1 MAKRK
6 KSNRPFWMFLLFV
19 YSLVMLWLL
28 FGRENGWQEG
38 LPYREQVLSNINLKP
53 FYTIKNYYY
62 TLLHSSSGAMVRH
75 CFINL
80 GGNVLL
86 FIPAGYLLP
95 RLWKKQR
102 NFILFLFSCAGLILA
117 VEVLQLVSLLGS
129 FDVDDV
135 ILNLSGMTLG
145 YLLCIISRPR

>member
-1 MAKRK
+1 MAKRR
-6 KSNRPFWMFLLFV
+6 KSNRAFWAFMLFV

-28 FGRENGWQEG
+28 FGRENGWEEG
-38 LPYREQVLSNINLKP
+38 LPYREQIRSNINLTP
-53 FYTIKNYYY
+53 FLTIKNYYY
-62 TLLHSSSGAMVRH
+62 TLIGSSSGEMVRH

-80 GGNVLL
+80 AGNVLL

-95 RLWKKQR
+95 RLWRRQR
-102 NFILFLFSCAGLILA
+102 KFFLFLFTCAGLILLVEA
-117 VEVLQLVSLLGS
+117 VQLVTLLGS

>member
-1 MAKRK
+1 M
-6 KSNRPFWMFLLFV
+6 LFV

-28 FGRENGWQEG
+28 FGRENGWEEG
-38 LPYREQVLSNINLKP
+38 LPYRQQLRSNINLIP
-53 FYTIKNYYY
+53 FLTIKNYYY
-62 TLLHSSSGAMVRH
+62 TLIGSSSGEMVRH

-80 GGNVLL
+80 AGNVLL

-95 RLWKKQR
+95 RLWRRQR
-102 NFILFLFSCAGLILA
+102 KFVLFLFTCACLILL
-117 VEVLQLVSLLGS
+117 VEAIQLVTLLGS

>member
-1 MAKRK
+1 M
-6 KSNRPFWMFLLFV
+6 LFV

-28 FGRENGWQEG
+28 FGRENGWEEG
-38 LPYREQVLSNINLKP
+38 LPYRQQLRSNINLIP
-53 FYTIKNYYY
+53 FLTIKNYYY
-62 TLLHSSSGAMVRH
+62 TLIGSSSGEMVRH

-80 GGNVLL
+80 AGNVLL

-95 RLWKKQR
+95 RLWRRQR
-102 NFILFLFSCAGLILA
+102 TFVLFLFTCACLILL
-117 VEVLQLVSLLGS
+117 VEAIQLVTLLGS